1 MLAQHARCQA
11 KDGYMEQVTF
21 PGIILEEL
29 DRLGKTNTEFVKRIR
44 PLLPSTQALHDL
56 LNASFYASL
65 EREKGRA
72 LRFVLGFASREHPIP
87 QSVTNPYWSPI
98 FFDTPRPVAVPEI
111 MKLAPAIDDRQSF
124 IAVDE
129 LDGEPRI
136 WGLVRHGTEFYRA
149 NRGEEFHSMTGEVN
163 YFRIHALGSGILV
176 LSADFYRFLR
186 FRAGEIVRSGPAV
199 LSSGSGAVFKALYRS
214 ELNIVQYHSPES
226 LRRITLAMA
235 ERLHGGTII
244 VLPDPQLLKSKHFK
258 RGRLALKP
266 TTDLGDGIERH
277 TRALINYQKQHEASF
292 QPGSPLQG
300 VSVTG
305 YEIILQKMRIA
316 LSDAEAFVA
325 SLSQVDGA
333 VVLGPE
339 LELLAFGAV
348 INWNAEHNINVKVS
362 NDLHGTDLRDYSL
375 ADRGT
380 RHQSAAAIAYDIP
393 GAVVIVVSQ
402 DGEASCFLRES
413 SDVQHV
419 LLWRNMRL
427 DLYPELHYQAEEN
440 ILS

>member
-1 MLAQHARCQA
+1 MLAEHAYCQA
-11 KDGYMEQVTF
+11 KDGYMQQVTF
-21 PGIILEEL
+21 PGIILKEL
-29 DRLGKTNTEFVKRIR
+29 DHLGKTNTEFIERIR
-44 PLLPSTQALHDL
+44 PLLPSTQALHAL
-56 LNASFYASL
+56 LNASFYASI
-65 EREKGRA
+65 EREEGRA
-72 LRFVLGFASREHPIP
+72 LRFVLGFASRDRPVP
-87 QSVTNPYWSPI
+87 PSGTNPYWSPI
-98 FFDTPRPVAVPEI
+98 FFDTPRPVTVPEI
-111 MKLAPAIDDRQSF
+111 IKLAPAIDDRQSF

-129 LDGEPRI
+129 LDDEPLI
-136 WGLVRHGTEFYRA
+136 WGLVRHGTEFYRF
-149 NRGEEFHSMTGEVN
+149 NRGEGLHSMTGELN

-199 LSSGSGAVFKALYRS
+199 LRAGAGAVFKALYRS
-214 ELNIVQYHSPES
+214 ELNMVQYWSLES
-226 LRRITLAMA
+226 LRRITLAMV

-266 TTDLGDGIERH
+266 TNDLGDGIKRH
-277 TRALINYQKQHEASF
+277 NHASIDRQQLWQQVMKGATDQGLKLPGQEIRLEITSTAL
-292 QPGSPLQG
+292 
-300 VSVTG
+300 
-305 YEIILQKMRIA
+305 R
-316 LSDAEAFVA
+316 DAEAFVA

-348 INWNAEHNINVKVS
+348 INWNAERNINVKVS
-362 NDLHGTDLRDYSL
+362 NDLDGTDLRDYSL

-380 RHQSAAAIAYDIP
+380 RHQSAAAIADEIP